1 MSAFRLSIAIL
12 AGMASIHARPVTA
25 QAAAAR
31 LSYLVQLRAPPLASQ
46 ADGVH
51 GLDTNSDATRRYTAQ
66 LEAQQRAVLAL
77 VPDATVQYR
86 YTVTFNGFAAMLTR
100 AEVARL
106 QASPDVARVSLG
118 TVEHTQDGG
127 GNGNEKMQA
136 GPQDQR

>member
-12 AGMASIHARPVTA
+12 AGMASLHVLPLAA
-25 QAAAAR
+25 QAAATR

-51 GLDTNSDATRRYTAQ
+51 GLDTNSDAARRYTAR

-77 VPDATVQYR
+77 VPDAPVQYR
-86 YTVTFNGFAAMLTR
+86 YTMTFNGFAAMLTP

-106 QASPDVARVSLG
+106 QASPDVARVSPG
-118 TVEHTQDGG
+118 SVEHTQDGG
-127 GNGNEKMQA
+127 GNGRM
-136 GPQDQR
+136 QDQR

>member
-12 AGMASIHARPVTA
+12 AGMASLHVLPLTA
-25 QAAAAR
+25 QAAATR

-51 GLDTNSDATRRYTAQ
+51 GLDTNSDAARRYTAQ

-77 VPDATVQYR
+77 VPDAPVQYR
-86 YTVTFNGFAAMLTR
+86 YTVTFNGFAAMLTP

-106 QASPDVARVSLG
+106 QASPDVARVSPG
-118 TVEHTQDGG
+118 SVEHTQDGG
-127 GNGNEKMQA
+127 GNGRM
-136 GPQDQR
+136 QDQR

>member
-1 MSAFRLSIAIL
+1 MSTLHLGIAIL
-12 AGMASIHARPVTA
+12 AGMASIHALPVAA

-51 GLDTNSDATRRYTAQ
+51 GLDTNSDAARRYTAR

-77 VPDATVQYR
+77 VPDAPVQYR
-86 YTVTFNGFAAMLTR
+86 YTVTFNGFAAMLTP

-106 QASPDVARVSLG
+106 QASQDVLKVSPG

-127 GNGNEKMQA
+127 SNEKMQA
-136 GPQDQR
+136 KPRDQR

>member
-12 AGMASIHARPVTA
+12 AGMASLHALPVAA
-25 QAAAAR
+25 QAAAPR

-51 GLDTNSDATRRYTAQ
+51 GLDTHSDAARRYTAR

-77 VPDATVQYR
+77 VPDAPVQYR
-86 YTVTFNGFAAMLTR
+86 YTVTFNGFAAMLTP

-106 QASPDVARVSLG
+106 QASPDVVKVSPG
-118 TVEHTQDGG
+118 SVEHTQDGG
-127 GNGNEKMQA
+127 GNGMM
-136 GPQDQR
+136 QDQR

>member
-1 MSAFRLSIAIL
+1 MSTFRLSIAIL
-12 AGMASIHARPVTA
+12 AGMASIHALPAAA

-51 GLDTNSDATRRYTAQ
+51 GLDTRSDAARRYTAQ

-77 VPDATVQYR
+77 VPDAPVQYR
-86 YTVTFNGFAAMLTR
+86 YTVTFNGFAAMLTP

-106 QASPDVARVSLG
+106 QASPAVVKVSPG
-118 TVEHTQDGG
+118 SVEHTQDGG
-127 GNGNEKMQA
+127 GNGRM
-136 GPQDQR
+136 QDQR

>member
-1 MSAFRLSIAIL
+1 MSVFRLSMAIL
-12 AGMASIHARPVTA
+12 AGIGGIHALPVAA
-25 QAAAAR
+25 QAAAPR
-31 LSYLVQLRAPPLASQ
+31 LSYLVQLRAPPLASL

-51 GLDTNSDATRRYTAQ
+51 GLDTNSDAARRHTAR

-106 QASPDVARVSLG
+106 QASPDVITVSPG
-118 TVEHTQDGG
+118 TVEHTQEGG
-127 GNGNEKMQA
+127 GSGRV
-136 GPQDQR
+136 QDQR

>member
-12 AGMASIHARPVTA
+12 AGMASLHALPVAA

-51 GLDTNSDATRRYTAQ
+51 RLDTDSDTARRYTAQ

-77 VPDATVQYR
+77 VPDAPVQYR
-86 YTVTFNGFAAMLTR
+86 YTVAFNGFAAMLTR

-106 QASPDVARVSLG
+106 QASPDVARVSPG
-118 TVEHTQDGG
+118 SIEHTQDGG
-127 GNGNEKMQA
+127 GSGKPQA
-136 GPQDQR
+136 RPQDQR